1 MPSPISLINLDLVRI
16 LGSGGLN
23 LDSGSRYG
31 YGNEDISELSNQ
43 ASGALYESN
52 VYSLPGG
59 NTTAQLV
66 ARLPRRFD
74 RYKDA
79 SHGLVVSVIFVELE
93 SPGRSTGPEIVTYS
107 VVKLVPSF
115 EDNDGSIGVR
125 RV

>member
-1 MPSPISLINLDLVRI
+1 MRI

-74 RYKDA
+74 MYKDA
-79 SHGLVVSVIFVELE
+79 FHGLVVSVIFVELE